1 MARDGA
7 NRSAS
12 RSARGRKRTW
22 QPVTPESSP
31 RSARRDP
38 GGVAQSGTVDRY
50 DRIAVGYQRWWAPVI
65 APAALRL
72 LDLVA
77 STVVDRPGTLARAA
91 VAPAPGMLAVGE
103 REAARTLASSDVRR
117 LDWRT
122 GTAERLPLAD
132 GGADA
137 VVSSF
142 AFHHVRGRSAALR
155 EARRVLRPGGMI
167 AVVTWLAACLLY
179 TSDAADDLTRVDL

>member
-1 MARDGA
+1 M
-7 NRSAS
+7 
-12 RSARGRKRTW
+12 
-22 QPVTPESSP
+22 
-31 RSARRDP
+31 
-38 GGVAQSGTVDRY
+38 AQSGTVDRY

-91 VAPAPGMLAVGE
+91 VARWPSIRVTAVEPAPGMLAVGE

-167 AVVTWLAACLLY
+167 AVVTWLAA
-179 TSDAADDLTRVDL
+179 DWPFEPWDLTDARPFLEPTGELVRRCEPS

>member
-1 MARDGA
+1 M
-7 NRSAS
+7 
-12 RSARGRKRTW
+12 
-22 QPVTPESSP
+22 
-31 RSARRDP
+31 
-38 GGVAQSGTVDRY
+38 AQSGTVDRY

-77 STVVDRPGTLARAA
+77 STVVGRHGDLRPRRGRALAVDPGTA
-91 VAPAPGMLAVGE
+91 VEPAPEMLAVGE

-167 AVVTWLAACLLY
+167 AVVTWLAA
-179 TSDAADDLTRVDL
+179 DWPFEPWDLTDARPFLEPTGELVRRCEPS